1 MYIYIHVYL
10 TQPLTASPLCVPALA
25 DIDEAISPFS
35 FTLNM
40 TSAPSILPFSSLQA
54 PNSKFTSLKA
64 LSDFNLST
72 DCNEF
77 ATS

>member
-1 MYIYIHVYL
+1 MYNTAL
-10 TQPLTASPLCVPALA
+10 LTASPLCVPALA

-35 FTLNM
+35 FTLNV
-40 TSAPSILPFSSLQA
+40 TSVPSIFPVLFFEA

-72 DCNEF
+72 DSNEF
-77 ATS
+77 ATSY